1 MPVYTLPT
9 DYGCECSYSPL
20 TVVQKWERVEFALSH
35 STVDRSFSLSLS
47 FLYCDYY
54 PFVQREFNRRS
65 LALSLFSLWY
75 WLLYFCRERK
85 SARQSLSLSRE
96 RESAALV
103 HSLYSEER
111 EQSSSSSTVALSH
124 PFSPLTHCST
134 EMRESRVCAVTLNR
148 PSLFLSLSL
157 SCTVITIPL

>member
-47 FLYCDYY
+47 FVLWLPSLCRERVQ
-54 PFVQREFNRRS
+54 PSLARSLSLLSLVLTTLFLQREWECAAVSLSLERECRVGALTVQRGERAEFVVINRRS
-65 LALSLFSLWY
+65 ISPFLS
-75 WLLYFCRERK
+75 
-85 SARQSLSLSRE
+85 
-96 RESAALV
+96 
-103 HSLYSEER
+103 
-111 EQSSSSSTVALSH
+111 
-124 PFSPLTHCST
+124 THCST